1 MSTPEPPPPGRD
13 ERHEDER
20 VPLFGSW
27 PRIHGAVIV
36 WAVVVMVL
44 LAVFSRWPF

>member
-1 MSTPEPPPPGRD
+1 MTPPEPRPPGRD
-13 ERHEDER
+13 DEER

-27 PRIHGAVIV
+27 PAIHGAVIAC
-36 WAVVVMVL
+36 AVLVMLL